1 MLMDLGHETLDK
13 NNMLMRECVNM
24 LMDLGHETLDNGH
37 WTLDKRQWTLD
48 TGH

>member
-1 MLMDLGHETLDK
+1 MLMGYWTLDK

-24 LMDLGHETLDNGH
+24 LMDLGHETLD
-37 WTLDKRQWTLD
+37 KRQWTLD